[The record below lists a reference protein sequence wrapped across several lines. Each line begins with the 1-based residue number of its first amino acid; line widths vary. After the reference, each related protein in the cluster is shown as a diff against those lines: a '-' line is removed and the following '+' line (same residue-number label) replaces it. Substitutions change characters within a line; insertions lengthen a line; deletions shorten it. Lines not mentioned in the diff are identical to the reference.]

1 MASISIANFRS
12 NYSLPWAL
20 ALSILLHTVVVS
32 FMQPFRFDT
41 PTITPPLEIE
51 LQQPEP
57 EPPPPPE
64 PVKPKPELKP
74 APKPEPKPLPK
85 KPLPE
90 PPPVRMPELPPATP
104 VVEAPP
110 PPPPEVIAVA
120 PKLADEPPAFTAP
133 PPPPEPPK
141 PIGPTQQDIDAARGA
156 YGSRLAGEFAK
167 HKQYP
172 RIAQM
177 RGWQGTVRVE
187 LLMNANGEITA
198 PPRVVESSGF
208 EVLDKQ
214 ALEMA
219 KKALPLPLPPE
230 ILRGKDMT
238 IIVPVPFIL
247 K

>member
-1 MASISIANFRS
+1 MTSAPIANLRN

-20 ALSILLHTVVVS
+20 ALSILLHAVLVS
-32 FMQPFRFDT
+32 FLHPFRFDA
-41 PTITPPLEIE
+41 PAVKPPLEIE

-57 EPPPPPE
+57 PPPE
-64 PVKPKPELKP
+64 PIKPEPPPKPE
-74 APKPEPKPLPK
+74 PKPEPKPLPK

-90 PPPVRMPELPPATP
+90 PPPVRVPEPTPATP
-104 VVEAPP
+104 VSETPPP
-110 PPPPEVIAVA
+110 PPPPEVITAA
-120 PKLADEPPAFTAP
+120 PKAAVEEPPAFIVP

-141 PIGPTQQDIDAARGA
+141 HIGPTQQEIDAARGA
-156 YGSRLAGEFAK
+156 YGSRLANEFAK

-187 LLMNANGEITA
+187 LLMNADGEITA
-198 PPRVVESSGF
+198 PPRIVESSGF
-208 EVLDKQ
+208 DVLDKQ

-219 KKALPLPLPPE
+219 RKALPLPHPPE
-230 ILRGKDMT
+230 VLRGRDIT
-238 IIVPVPFIL
+238 IIVPIPFIL